1 MFNLLLGGAVV
12 GAVVFV
18 FWSALPVDGK
28 MRPWITPGL
37 EPYVTVGLI
46 VGGAVGLLLL
56 GVGASSIA
64 L

>member
-1 MFNLLLGGAVV
+1 MLNLLLGGAVV

-46 VGGAVGLLLL
+46 VGGAVGP
-56 GVGASSIA
+56 
-64 L
+64 